1 MAWYLLSYKAYY
13 RYMIVL
19 NLSENRIGTA
29 CCKECANEVT
39 SHPSPIWL
47 LTELDVSR
55 GLLHRTG
62 DISIEQSTPSGWL
75 LHGLCREGDKHSDMF
90 PFSSKNSFLLS
101 DEELRFSWD
110 WSANS
115 SVLKYS
121 PRNEGGAVVSNKNG
135 RKTSTVEAYSAEVKK
150 FNSIYQYS
158 KKLKLGT
165 CSKWTFVTI
174 EQIHRLP

>member
-1 MAWYLLSYKAYY
+1 
-13 RYMIVL
+13 MIVL
-19 NLSENRIGTA
+19 SLSENRIDTD
-29 CCKECANEVT
+29 CCKEFVPIVT

-55 GLLHRTG
+55 GVLHRTG

-75 LHGLCREGDKHSDMF
+75 LHGLCREGVKHSDMF
-90 PFSSKNSFLLS
+90 PFSSKNSFLRS

-121 PRNEGGAVVSNKNG
+121 PRNEGKAVVSNKNG
-135 RKTSTVEAYSAEVKK
+135 RKKNFHYGGIHCKSKTY
-150 FNSIYQYS
+150 NSIYQYS
-158 KKLKLGT
+158 KKLNLGT
-165 CSKWTFVTI
+165 SSKWRLVTI
-174 EQIHRLP
+174 QQIHCLP

>member
-1 MAWYLLSYKAYY
+1 MGFHLVKSVRTQNWYSLLWERLLCQVSH
-13 RYMIVL
+13 IP
-19 NLSENRIGTA
+19 SSPQNR
-29 CCKECANEVT
+29 
-39 SHPSPIWL
+39 L

-62 DISIEQSTPSGWL
+62 DMSIEQSTSSGWL
-75 LHGLCREGDKHSDMF
+75 LRGLCREGDKHSDTL

-121 PRNEGGAVVSNKNG
+121 PRNVREKSFPVRMQEKRSLDY
-135 RKTSTVEAYSAEVKK
+135 RD
-150 FNSIYQYS
+150 IYN
-158 KKLKLGT
+158 
-165 CSKWTFVTI
+165 
-174 EQIHRLP
+174 